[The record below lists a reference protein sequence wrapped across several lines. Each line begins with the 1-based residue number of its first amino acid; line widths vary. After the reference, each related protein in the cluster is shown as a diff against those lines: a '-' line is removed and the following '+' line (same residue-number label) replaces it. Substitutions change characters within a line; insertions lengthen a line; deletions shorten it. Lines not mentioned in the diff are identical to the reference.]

1 MLEWMVWTT
10 PVAVFFS
17 CIALMLVGMTVWEV
31 KSPTTLRRGW
41 LPLETTR
48 GDRLFIGLLIAAY
61 INLIF
66 IGLAGKF
73 QEWLEL
79 QAEPSIWISFVLSML
94 VLALVMRKAEHTFIS
109 RCPAL
114 RFPGAGICTTPG
126 ST

>member
-41 LPLETTR
+41 LPMETTR

-79 QAEPSIWISFVLSML
+79 EAEPSIWISFVLSML
-94 VLALVMRKAEHTFIS
+94 VLALVMRK
-109 RCPAL
+109 
-114 RFPGAGICTTPG
+114 G
-126 ST
+126 